1 MVLYNIVRFVL
12 TLIFAAGGF
21 EVGYLIFHA
30 YLFPVSW
37 YWPFLGIITLIF
49 GLIGFFISPFL
60 INEVVLFTRWVEG
73 RFYKMPPQELVGGAL
88 GLLIGLIIANLFG
101 IPASH
106 LPIVG
111 PYVPLIASIFF
122 AYLGWSI
129 GAKRREDVLKFLST
143 MRKERG
149 EKDSG
154 KSSLALPKILDT
166 SVIIDGRIADI
177 AATGF
182 LEGNIIIAQF
192 VLDELQHIADS
203 ADTLKR
209 NRGRRGLDVLN
220 RLRQEQK
227 NRVII
232 DKHNYDD
239 IEEVDSKLI
248 RLAQELKGC
257 ILTNDY
263 NLNKLAKLQGVKVLN
278 INELANAVKTVV
290 LPGEEKVVQIIKEG
304 KEPGQGIAYEED
316 GTMIVVENG
325 RQFIG
330 ETVEVIVTSV
340 LQTPAGKMIFAR
352 LKDSANAGSKRE
364 ERRNG

>member
-1 MVLYNIVRFVL
+1 LLYNIVRFIL
-12 TLIFAAGGF
+12 TLIFGAGGF
-21 EVGYLIFHA
+21 EIGYLIFHTYNFSA
-30 YLFPVSW
+30 AW
-37 YWPFLGIITLIF
+37 YWPFLGLITLIF
-49 GLIGFFISPFL
+49 GLIGYFISPFL
-60 INEVVLFTRWVEG
+60 INKVVLFTRWVEG
-73 RFYKMPPQELVGGAL
+73 SFYKMSPQELIGGAI
-88 GLLIGLIIANLFG
+88 GLLVGLIIANLFG

-106 LPIVG
+106 LPLVG
-111 PYVPLIASIFF
+111 PYVPVVASIFF
-122 AYLGWSI
+122 AYLGWSV
-129 GAKRREDVLKFLST
+129 GAKRREDILKFWGET
-143 MRKERG
+143 RREKGRKPFV
-149 EKDSG
+149 KF
-154 KSSLALPKILDT
+154 SSALPKIVDT

-177 AATGF
+177 AAAGF
-182 LEGNIIIAQF
+182 LEGEIIIPQF

-203 ADTLKR
+203 SDTLKR

-232 DKHNYDD
+232 DKHDYDD

-263 NLNKLAKLQGVKVLN
+263 NLNKLAKLQEVKVLN
-278 INELANAVKTVV
+278 INELANAVKTVL

-330 ETVEVIVTSV
+330 ETVEVVVTSV
-340 LQTPAGKMIFAR
+340 LQTPAGKMVFAS
-352 LKDSANAGSKRE
+352 LKDLAHTGSKKE
-364 ERRNG
+364 ERKNG

>member
-1 MVLYNIVRFVL
+1 L
-12 TLIFAAGGF
+12 
-21 EVGYLIFHA
+21 
-30 YLFPVSW
+30 
-37 YWPFLGIITLIF
+37 
-49 GLIGFFISPFL
+49 
-60 INEVVLFTRWVEG
+60 
-73 RFYKMPPQELVGGAL
+73 LV
-88 GLLIGLIIANLFG
+88 GLIIANLFG

-106 LPIVG
+106 LPLVG
-111 PYVPLIASIFF
+111 PYVPVVASIFF
-122 AYLGWSI
+122 AYLGWSV
-129 GAKRREDVLKFLST
+129 GAKRREDILKFWGET
-143 MRKERG
+143 RREKGRKPFV
-149 EKDSG
+149 KF
-154 KSSLALPKILDT
+154 SSALPKIVDT

-177 AATGF
+177 AAAGF
-182 LEGNIIIAQF
+182 LEGEIIIPQF

-203 ADTLKR
+203 SDTLKR

-232 DKHNYDD
+232 DKHDYDD

-263 NLNKLAKLQGVKVLN
+263 NLNKLAKLQEVKVLN
-278 INELANAVKTVV
+278 INELANAVKTVL

-330 ETVEVIVTSV
+330 ETVEVVVTSV
-340 LQTPAGKMIFAR
+340 LQTPAGKMVFAS
-352 LKDSANAGSKRE
+352 LKDLAHTGSKKE
-364 ERRNG
+364 ERKNG